1 MSRAKRNNESKTAR
15 RRGSSGLGGK
25 TTGMGKE
32 NDGYGELPQPTM
44 RGIKIKAKEG
54 RLGKVNFFC
63 LAACPPGDTGS
74 LLFGAK
80 FC

>member
-1 MSRAKRNNESKTAR
+1 
-15 RRGSSGLGGK
+15 
-25 TTGMGKE
+25 
-32 NDGYGELPQPTM
+32 M